1 MIKRFFNSQTKTVTF
16 AAGLLSVSALAS
28 RFLGLIRDGLLA
40 GHFGA
45 TIETDIYFA
54 AFRIPDFVY
63 NFLIVGGLTIA
74 FLPLFSEYYSKD
86 KEKGWE
92 MTNNLLNVFLFF
104 LILISLVL
112 FIFTPWLIKFIAP
125 GFSPESKALAAKLT
139 RLMFLSPILFGI
151 SNIFSSLLHYFNRFL
166 VYSIAPVLYN
176 LGIIFGIIFL
186 APSFGIFGVGMGVIL
201 GAFLHLAIQIPSAI
215 GSGFKYKFVF
225 NLRYPAIK
233 EVVRLM
239 IPRSFAVGAQQI
251 NLIVITAIAST
262 LVAGSIAIFNFANNI
277 YHIPVGIF
285 GISFA
290 LAAFPKMSRA
300 WALGKNEEFLESF
313 SSGFRQI
320 LFLVIPAS
328 VLLFLLRAQLVR
340 VVLGSL
346 GPGRFGWQ
354 DTRLTAAC
362 LGIFSVGVFAS
373 ALIPFVC
380 RAFFSFK
387 DTKTPTLIAV
397 AGVILNIFLS
407 FYLTGFLKG
416 TNFLQRFVAGFFD
429 LQKGI
434 GDISVTGLPLAF
446 TIGVMFQFTLLL
458 YFFHKRMGDF
468 RVKEILHSFE
478 KIVIATALSSVFVYF
493 NLRFVSSLVNMQ
505 TFFGVFI
512 QGISSGL
519 MGVLIYLLASLFL
532 KSPEL
537 RIIKSAIL
545 KQFTKE

>member
-16 AAGLLSVSALAS
+16 AAGLLSISALAS

-45 TIETDIYFA
+45 SIETDIYFA
-54 AFRIPDFVY
+54 AFRVPDFVY

-86 KEKGWE
+86 KKKAWE

-104 LILISLVL
+104 LVLTSLIL
-112 FIFTPWLIKFIAP
+112 FILTPWLMKFIAP
-125 GFSPESKALAAKLT
+125 GFSPESRALASTLT

-166 VYSIAPVLYN
+166 VYSIAPILYN
-176 LGIIFGIIFL
+176 FGIIFGILFL
-186 APSFGIFGVGMGVIL
+186 VPSFGILGVGMGVIL

-215 GSGFKYKFVF
+215 ACGFRYRPLF
-225 NLRYPAIK
+225 NLKHSTLREI
-233 EVVRLM
+233 VRLM

-251 NLIVITAIAST
+251 NLIVITAVAST
-262 LVAGSIAIFNFANNI
+262 LIAGSIAIFNFANNL
-277 YHIPVGIF
+277 YYIPVGIF

-290 LAAFPKMSRA
+290 IAAFPNLSRS
-300 WALGKNEEFLESF
+300 WALNQKEEFFKSF
-313 SSGFRQI
+313 SSVFRQI

-328 VLLFLLRAQLVR
+328 ILLFLLRAQLVR

-362 LGIFSVGVFAS
+362 LGIFSVGIFAS
-373 ALIPFVC
+373 ALIPFIC

-397 AGVILNIFLS
+397 AGVSLNIFLS
-407 FYLTGFLKG
+407 FYLTGILKSSSFLG
-416 TNFLQRFVAGFFD
+416 SFIVRIFD
-429 LQKGI
+429 LQGI
-434 GDISVTGLPLAF
+434 NDVSVTGLPLAF
-446 TIGVMFQFTLLL
+446 SIAVVFQFILLL
-458 YFFHKRMGDF
+458 VFLYRKVGDF
-468 RVKEILHSFE
+468 RIREILCSFE
-478 KIVIATALSSVFVYF
+478 KVLVAVIFGGIFTYLTLYFVGD
-493 NLRFVSSLVNMQ
+493 LVNMQ
-505 TFFGVFI
+505 TFFGVFT
-512 QGISSGL
+512 QGVLGGIVGT
-519 MGVLIYLLASLFL
+519 LIYLLLSLVL

-537 RIIKSAIL
+537 KIIKAAIL
-545 KQFTKE
+545 KQFSKD